1 MKLNN
6 NWKTK
11 FISSFSALGILIL
24 FNQCVGQYEEIQEVQ
39 FEATVNDTDNSS
51 QTNSFHDE
59 GDIVPEEEAETG
71 ATEVARTAAS
81 VGVLN
86 FEQIDASF
94 QSITGVDRRLFSDVN
109 NAYIDNF
116 LGLPG
121 NNSVKEYNAS
131 HTMAVFKVAS
141 AYCAR
146 MKNQT
151 DLSNNFYGGFINLNL
166 SPNQVLANAAQK
178 SSFIDGMIDKIWGV
192 DVGDPSVIEQT
203 KQEMLVLLDELL
215 EGESPTSSAT
225 TRRVATGVCAA
236 MLSAPQIIYL

>member
-11 FISSFSALGILIL
+11 FISSFSALGILVL

-39 FEATVNDTDNSS
+39 FEKVKDSGSPGPTD
-51 QTNSFHDE
+51 SFHGD
-59 GDIVPEEEAETG
+59 GDIVPAGQGETG

-94 QSITGVDRRLFSDVN
+94 QSITGVDRRLFNDVN
-109 NAYIDNF
+109 NAYNDNF

-131 HTMAVFKVAS
+131 HTMAIFKVAS

-151 DLSNNFYGGFINLNL
+151 DLRNIFYGGFINLNL

-192 DVGDPSVIEQT
+192 DVGDPSVIEAT

-215 EGESPTSSAT
+215 EDESPTSSAT

-236 MLSAPQIIYL
+236 MLSSPQIIYL